1 MHIIIFRLQLLNLIV
16 ANIKMPKKKSQ
27 PEQEKDDND
36 ATGVGKGNKGKK
48 YVHYQ
53 A

>member
-1 MHIIIFRLQLLNLIV
+1 MPP
-16 ANIKMPKKKSQ
+16 KTPKKKTQ
-27 PEQEKDDND
+27 PEQEKDDNN